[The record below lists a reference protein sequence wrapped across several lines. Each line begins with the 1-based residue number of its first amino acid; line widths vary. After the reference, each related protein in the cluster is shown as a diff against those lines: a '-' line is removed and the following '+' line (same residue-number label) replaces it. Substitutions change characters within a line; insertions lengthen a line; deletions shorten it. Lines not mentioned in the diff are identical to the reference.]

1 MEVHLGGGREGDL
14 SAGYVG
20 MSGRRA
26 LGGEKTG
33 SVKRLCSE
41 DEEGGEICQLESAEE
56 QHVEETHAGS
66 SWIKFKLAE
75 SKRGQWKESS
85 SSQ

>member
-1 MEVHLGGGREGDL
+1 MEVHLGGAREGDL

-20 MSGRRA
+20 MSGRGA
-26 LGGEKTG
+26 PGGEKTG
-33 SVKRLCSE
+33 NVKRLCSE

-56 QHVEETHAGS
+56 QRVEETHAGS